1 MLLSIY
7 IYIYTYIG
15 IRMRV
20 SPLYSQKKMEL
31 RQITCLLEYSFLS
44 LFVLLLLVFHVIVQL
59 TIFVE
64 FGLMH
69 HVAKTFCHSAVM
81 QLHSTYIVAQANLH
95 GYKKIESA

>member
-1 MLLSIY
+1 
-7 IYIYTYIG
+7 
-15 IRMRV
+15 MRV

-31 RQITCLLEYSFLS
+31 RQITCLLEYSSLS
-44 LFVLLLLVFHVIVQL
+44 LFVLLLVFHVIIQL

-81 QLHSTYIVAQANLH
+81 QLHSTYIVAQICMDT
-95 GYKKIESA
+95 KKN